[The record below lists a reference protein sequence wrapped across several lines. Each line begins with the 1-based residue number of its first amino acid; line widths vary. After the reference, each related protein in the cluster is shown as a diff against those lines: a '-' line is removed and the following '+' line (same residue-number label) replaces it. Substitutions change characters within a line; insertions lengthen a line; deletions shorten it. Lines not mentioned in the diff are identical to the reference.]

1 MNKQSIDVDLIRAVA
16 EAADIGT
23 PPRKF
28 VTLLEFVHGLCLDAY
43 HEGRTAEPEIKL
55 AAVGISYA
63 IGDGSP
69 EILSSGPAAPSL
81 SASKAAAAEP
91 DPQPVPPERKGQ
103 AWSKDEIQRALDMD
117 KQGMTARKI
126 AAELGRPVE
135 ATRMK
140 LKRMGPAA
148 RGRYGDAPPPRGAA
162 VERKDAW
169 TAEEEQKLIDMK
181 VAGKSTAEM
190 AKALGRGKS
199 AISMRIRLM
208 RGRPFGP
215 KLPKESWTDAE
226 DRQLIDG
233 HDAGLPYSELATE
246 MGRSVRSLQ
255 NRYSRLKK
263 AGTTAVPP
271 APPAANPPAPAEP
284 AKQVA
289 PKEVCEAA
297 DEARETAIAPRAVE
311 SEPVGSSQDCRV
323 LDLGDCSALS
333 ARQRRIL
340 HHLNLLSD
348 DFAPI
353 DDLDIVEGLTSGRKA
368 EALADEMGCAAREV
382 VNRWKQLLTAEV
394 VNFKGQIM
402 LDGQADLVAAVRHL
416 AKRAA
421 SNG

>member
-28 VTLLEFVHGLCLDAY
+28 VKLLEFVHGRCLAAY
-43 HEGRTAEPEIKL
+43 HEGRTADPEFKL
-55 AAVGISYA
+55 ATVGSIDNVEDA
-63 IGDGSP
+63 DLGIELIDP
-69 EILSSGPAAPSL
+69 VGPKHSVAEAP
-81 SASKAAAAEP
+81 ATEP
-91 DPQPVPPERKGQ
+91 DAQPVPPDRKGH
-103 AWSKDEIQRALDMD
+103 AWSKDEVQRALDMD

-126 AAELGRPVE
+126 AAELGRPIE

-162 VERKDAW
+162 VQRKDAW
-169 TAEEEQKLIDMK
+169 TTEEEQKLIDMK
-181 VAGKSTAEM
+181 VAGKSIREM
-190 AKALGRGKS
+190 AKVLGRGDT
-199 AISMRIRLM
+199 AVSMRIRLM

-226 DRQLIDG
+226 DRQLMDG
-233 HDAGLPYSELATE
+233 RAAERPYSDIATE

-255 NRYSRLKK
+255 NRYRRLTKSELP
-263 AGTTAVPP
+263 AA
-271 APPAANPPAPAEP
+271 APPPEVSPLAPAEP
-284 AKQVA
+284 AEQAA

-297 DEARETAIAPRAVE
+297 EEARETAFKPQVSE
-311 SEPVGSSQDCRV
+311 PEPVGSSQDFRV

-353 DDLDIVEGLTSGRKA
+353 DDQDIVEGLTSGRKA

-382 VNRWKQLLTAEV
+382 VNRWKRLLTDEV
-394 VNFKGQIM
+394 VNFKGQIT
-402 LDGQADLVAAVRHL
+402 LDGQADLVVAVRHL